1 MKETNEDNN
10 IQEKG
15 TINKRTCENQL
26 YVYYIYL
33 FCESSVPLA
42 PNNLLIG
49 AKSVHTGT

>member
-1 MKETNEDNN
+1 MKETNEDND

-42 PNNLLIG
+42 PITCHIN
-49 AKSVHTGT
+49 